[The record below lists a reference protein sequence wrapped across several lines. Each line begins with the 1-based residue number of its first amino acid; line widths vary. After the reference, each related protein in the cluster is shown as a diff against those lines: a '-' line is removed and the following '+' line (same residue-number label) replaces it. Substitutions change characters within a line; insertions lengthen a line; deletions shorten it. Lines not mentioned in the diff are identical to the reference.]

1 MISERKLAYL
11 LAKEVSYRVSKKY
24 HSGRRSF
31 LGSPRPQPSVL
42 RSNAVPAIMYLF
54 LSTFFSLPL
63 FFLIGK
69 YSLDII
75 YVSIMAFV
83 LFIGSLMALFHSVTF
98 TSTFISEKIVSF
110 LLLLPFDEK
119 KLMKTY
125 FLSLF
130 LYWGGLAVFL
140 MLTPPILMG
149 LYGVAMGNL
158 PPIIPFLG
166 LIAGFLTY
174 SMVFLLGIGLGSYS
188 QLVKKHGF
196 LRFFS
201 TIMWLAAFFS
211 LYFLN
216 QIFKMF
222 FLPLTKSTGIVA
234 YIPIFGILVAY
245 AHPLKSLVSLTL
257 STLLLFI
264 SYKFAISRIS
274 LLFSLT
280 PFKLPTVPF
289 LEFERKDEIKIRGGF
304 LGLILK
310 DVKLL
315 SREPRRLANLL
326 YPVILVFI
334 WIVFRPTSLGWGGM
348 LPQFLL
354 AFANLA
360 GFMVGTITDVL
371 YFIEGEYA
379 RIYYFLPLSK
389 KKIALSKTGIP
400 IILSFLTGI
409 SIFVAVFMA
418 IGSVEIAVQAFLL
431 STFSGVFLS
440 IMCSAFTIRNLPET
454 PSAWT
459 EAIEG
464 RTTIVLLKII
474 LMFLFAGIGF
484 VLFIGAGHI
493 IGLSIITLIMLFLY
507 CSIGIITLVLMPKEP
522 FGAKTFKYFK
532 LYHSVSENNK

>member
-24 HSGRRSF
+24 RSGRRGSF
-31 LGSPRPQPSVL
+31 LGSSRPQPSVL

-63 FFLIGK
+63 FFLTGT

-98 TSTFISEKIVSF
+98 TSTFINEKIVSF
-110 LLLLPFDEK
+110 LLLLPFDERR
-119 KLMKTY
+119 LVKTY
-125 FLSLF
+125 FLSSF

-140 MLTPPILMG
+140 TLAPPILMG
-149 LYGVAMGNL
+149 LYSAVMGNL
-158 PPIIPFLG
+158 SPIIPFLG

-201 TIMWLAAFFS
+201 TIMWLATFFS

-222 FLPLTKSTGIVA
+222 FLPLASSTGIVA

-257 STLLLFI
+257 SMLLLFI

-280 PFKLPTVPF
+280 PFKLPTIPF
-289 LEFERKDEIKIRGGF
+289 LELEREAEIKIRGGF

-310 DVKLL
+310 DIKLL

-334 WIVFRPTSLGWGGM
+334 WIVFRPTSLGRGGM

-409 SIFVAVFMA
+409 SIFTITFKAT
-418 IGSVEIAVQAFLL
+418 GSIEIAVQAFLL
-431 STFSGVFLS
+431 STFSGVSLS

-459 EAIEG
+459 EAMEG
-464 RTTIVLLKII
+464 RTTIILLKII
-474 LMFLFAGIGF
+474 LTFLFAGVGF

-507 CSIGIITLVLMPKEP
+507 CSIGIIALVLMPKEP
-522 FGAKTFKYFK
+522 FGAK
-532 LYHSVSENNK
+532 NI